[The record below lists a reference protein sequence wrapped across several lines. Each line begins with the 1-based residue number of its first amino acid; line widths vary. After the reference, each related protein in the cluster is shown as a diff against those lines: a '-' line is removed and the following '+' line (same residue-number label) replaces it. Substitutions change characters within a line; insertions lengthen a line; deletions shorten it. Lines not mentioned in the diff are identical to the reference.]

1 MILVSVLLNSLR
13 PWHTLDYRLEK
24 ILIISKKFNCIKG
37 NLGTNSGKSL
47 TMHLRLFL
55 NHSQRRGQRPQVQ
68 QYADRENLCWGLWF
82 LSCVCT
88 HVILLTFNIH
98 KKAVCFTGAKLF
110 YERRLRLEVLPNSKQ
125 VLNQQL
131 SSAERE
137 SVTIL
142 YCQYI

>member
-1 MILVSVLLNSLR
+1 MLL
-13 PWHTLDYRLEK
+13 
-24 ILIISKKFNCIKG
+24 
-37 NLGTNSGKSL
+37 
-47 TMHLRLFL
+47 MLFL
-55 NHSQRRGQRPQVQ
+55 NHSQRRGQGPQVQ

-82 LSCVCT
+82 LSYVCT

-125 VLNQQL
+125 VLSQQL

-137 SVTIL
+137 SVTFL